1 MAGASSNPIPRHRA
15 GVLALVTVSLMAM
28 STDHALSAS
37 APCHIVDSY
46 YPKRLCRESDD
57 PTECRVAPNSFGTR
71 ALCCDHFGSDG
82 CTPDEDEVQ
91 CFVAGSRYPTT
102 ACIATNDPEICH
114 LKHSNWLTMEAC
126 CEKGAAFTHGCD
138 WQYTSDF
145 SAEDVAESCWIAS
158 TYYPVRECYEITD
171 GGTCQRGW
179 GSWRSYQEC
188 CEPNAAHADG
198 CGFST

>member
-158 TYYPVRECYEITD
+158 TYYRSANAMRSRMGALASVD
-171 GGTCQRGW
+171 GAVGART
-179 GSWRSYQEC
+179 RSAVK
-188 CEPNAAHADG
+188 PNAAHADG